1 MFKYIDFLIK
11 KILKRKQNVI
21 MVFICFFVIIF
32 IYVMNI
38 NSQNILRDSLVSQIK
53 MNEKAINDKTKMM
66 KSNDIADSNIQ
77 SLQKEID
84 EINTTKKRYDDL
96 IEYYENKQWD
106 KFYDS
111 YLNEL
116 NSQKKVIQQTQ
127 EISEKDT
134 KKDTNKNEYLEMIEA
149 TDKQMN
155 IINHYRKNHL
165 NYENTDYP
173 IYGITF
179 TLYLF
184 RTVFPIL
191 LTAVSVYLL
200 SQVFTF
206 DYVENMDRSKLL
218 SLKPIEKTVSKIIAG
233 CIIVLG
239 IFTICTL
246 ISVLIAT
253 FVTKNIGNDY
263 PIMVLVDNHLTCIK
277 AITVFVKVMCMNIF
291 YMIFIILL
299 SYIMSLLI
307 RDSLTLLLILLCMT
321 IGCAY
326 LPNILPVIKPFS
338 HLFPF
343 IYVNALLV
351 IDGSLTKTFMNPNIY
366 FNFGMMVL
374 ITGIILIVLSIVF
387 NQKVK
392 KNIFIKNKK
401 EPL

>member
-1 MFKYIDFLIK
+1 MFIYIDFLIK

-21 MVFICFFVIIF
+21 MVFICFFVIVF

-38 NSQNILRDSLVSQIK
+38 NSQNILRDSLASQIK
-53 MNEKAINDKTKMM
+53 MSEKAINDKTKIME
-66 KSNDIADSNIQ
+66 SNDVDNSSIQ
-77 SLQKEID
+77 SLKKEID
-84 EINTTKKRYDDL
+84 EINATKKRYSDL
-96 IEYYENKQWD
+96 IKYYENKRWD

-127 EISEKDT
+127 KISE
-134 KKDTNKNEYLEMIEA
+134 KDTNKNEYLEMIEA

-165 NYENTDYP
+165 NYENSDCP

-184 RTVFPIL
+184 KTVFPIL
-191 LTAVSVYLL
+191 LTAVSIYLL

-218 SLKPIEKTVSKIIAG
+218 SLTPIEKTVSKIIAG

-299 SYIMSLLI
+299 SYIMSLFV

-326 LPNILPVIKPFS
+326 LPNILSVIKPFS

-351 IDGSLTKTFMNPNIY
+351 IDGSLTKTFMNPNMY

-374 ITGIILIVLSIVF
+374 ITGMIVLIVLIIVLLALET
-387 NQKVK
+387 
-392 KNIFIKNKK
+392 KNDK
-401 EPL
+401 EKLCQ

>member
-1 MFKYIDFLIK
+1 MFIYIDFLIK

-21 MVFICFFVIIF
+21 MVFICFFVIVF

-38 NSQNILRDSLVSQIK
+38 NSQKILRDSLASQIK
-53 MNEKAINDKTKMM
+53 MSEKAINDKTKIME
-66 KSNDIADSNIQ
+66 SNDVDDSSIQ

-299 SYIMSLLI
+299 SYIMSLFV

-321 IGCAY
+321 IGCVY
-326 LPNILPVIKPFS
+326 LPNILSVIKPFS

-351 IDGSLTKTFMNPNIY
+351 IDGSLTKTFMNPNMY

-374 ITGIILIVLSIVF
+374 ITGMIVLIVLIIVLLALET
-387 NQKVK
+387 
-392 KNIFIKNKK
+392 KNDK
-401 EPL
+401 EKLCQ

>member
-1 MFKYIDFLIK
+1 MFIYIDFLIK
-11 KILKRKQNVI
+11 KILKRKQKVI
-21 MVFICFFVIIF
+21 MVFICFFVIVF
-32 IYVMNI
+32 IYVMNV
-38 NSQNILRDSLVSQIK
+38 NSQKILRDSLASQIK
-53 MNEKAINDKTKMM
+53 MSEKAINDKTKIM
-66 KSNDIADSNIQ
+66 KSNDVDDSSIQ

-84 EINTTKKRYDDL
+84 EINTTKKRYGDL

-127 EISEKDT
+127 KISE
-134 KKDTNKNEYLEMIEA
+134 KDTNKNEYLEMIEA
-149 TDKQMN
+149 TDKQIN
-155 IINHYRKNHL
+155 IINHYRKNNL
-165 NYENTDYP
+165 NYENSDYP

-239 IFTICTL
+239 VFTICTL

-299 SYIMSLLI
+299 SYIMSLFV

-326 LPNILPVIKPFS
+326 LPNILSVIKPFS

-351 IDGSLTKTFMNPNIY
+351 IDGSLTKTFMNPNMY

-374 ITGIILIVLSIVF
+374 ITGMIVLIVLIIVLLALET
-387 NQKVK
+387 
-392 KNIFIKNKK
+392 KNDK
-401 EPL
+401 EKLCQ

>member
-1 MFKYIDFLIK
+1 MFIYIDFLIK

-21 MVFICFFVIIF
+21 MIFICFFVIVF

-38 NSQNILRDSLVSQIK
+38 NSQNILRDSLASQIK
-53 MNEKAINDKTKMM
+53 MSEKAINDKTKIME
-66 KSNDIADSNIQ
+66 SNDVDDSSIQ

-84 EINTTKKRYDDL
+84 EINTTKKKYSDL

-351 IDGSLTKTFMNPNIY
+351 IDGSLTKTFMNPNMY

-374 ITGIILIVLSIVF
+374 ITGMIVLIVLIIVLLALET
-387 NQKVK
+387 
-392 KNIFIKNKK
+392 KNDK
-401 EPL
+401 EKLCQ

>member
-1 MFKYIDFLIK
+1 MFIYIDFLIK

-21 MVFICFFVIIF
+21 MVFICFFVIVF

-38 NSQNILRDSLVSQIK
+38 NSQKILRDSLASQIK
-53 MNEKAINDKTKMM
+53 MSEKAINDKTKIME
-66 KSNDIADSNIQ
+66 SNDVDDSSIQ

-277 AITVFVKVMCMNIF
+277 AITVFVKVICMNIF

-351 IDGSLTKTFMNPNIY
+351 IDGSLTKTFMNPNMY

-374 ITGIILIVLSIVF
+374 ITGMIVLIVLIIVLLALET
-387 NQKVK
+387 
-392 KNIFIKNKK
+392 KNDK
-401 EPL
+401 EKLCQ

>member
-1 MFKYIDFLIK
+1 MFIYIDFLIK

-21 MVFICFFVIIF
+21 MVFICFFVIVF

-38 NSQNILRDSLVSQIK
+38 NSQKILRDSLASQIK
-53 MNEKAINDKTKMM
+53 MSEKAINDKTKIME
-66 KSNDIADSNIQ
+66 SNDVDDSSIQ

-149 TDKQMN
+149 TDKQMD

-351 IDGSLTKTFMNPNIY
+351 IDGSLTKTFMNPNMY

-374 ITGIILIVLSIVF
+374 ITGMIVLIVLIIVLLALET
-387 NQKVK
+387 
-392 KNIFIKNKK
+392 KNDK
-401 EPL
+401 EKLCQ

>member
-1 MFKYIDFLIK
+1 MFIYIDFLIK

-21 MVFICFFVIIF
+21 MVFICFFVIVF

-38 NSQNILRDSLVSQIK
+38 NSQNILRDSLASQIK
-53 MNEKAINDKTKMM
+53 MSEKAINDKTKIME
-66 KSNDIADSNIQ
+66 SNDVDDSSIQ

-134 KKDTNKNEYLEMIEA
+134 NKNEYLEMIEA
-149 TDKQMN
+149 TDKQIN
-155 IINHYRKNHL
+155 IINHYRKNNL
-165 NYENTDYP
+165 NYENSDYP

-184 RTVFPIL
+184 KTVFPIL

-218 SLKPIEKTVSKIIAG
+218 SLTPIEKTVSKIIAG

-263 PIMVLVDNHLTCIK
+263 PIMVLVDNHLACIK

-299 SYIMSLLI
+299 SYIMSLLV

-326 LPNILPVIKPFS
+326 LPNILSVIKPFS

-343 IYVNALLV
+343 IYVNVLLV

-374 ITGIILIVLSIVF
+374 ITGMIVLIVLIIVLLALET
-387 NQKVK
+387 
-392 KNIFIKNKK
+392 KNDK
-401 EPL
+401 EKLCQ

>member
-1 MFKYIDFLIK
+1 MFIYIDFLIK

-21 MVFICFFVIIF
+21 MVFICFFVIVF

-38 NSQNILRDSLVSQIK
+38 NSQKILRDSLASQIK
-53 MNEKAINDKTKMM
+53 MSEKAINDKTKIME
-66 KSNDIADSNIQ
+66 SNDVDDSSIQ

-263 PIMVLVDNHLTCIK
+263 PIMVLVDNHLICIK

-299 SYIMSLLI
+299 SYIMSLFV

-326 LPNILPVIKPFS
+326 LPNILSVIKPFS

-351 IDGSLTKTFMNPNIY
+351 IDGSLTKTFMNPNMY

-374 ITGIILIVLSIVF
+374 ITGMIVLIVLIIVLLALET
-387 NQKVK
+387 
-392 KNIFIKNKK
+392 KNDK
-401 EPL
+401 EKLCQ

>member
-1 MFKYIDFLIK
+1 MFIYIDFLIK

-21 MVFICFFVIIF
+21 MVFICFFVIVF
-32 IYVMNI
+32 IYVMNV
-38 NSQNILRDSLVSQIK
+38 NSQKILRDSLASQIK
-53 MNEKAINDKTKMM
+53 MSEKAINDKTKIM
-66 KSNDIADSNIQ
+66 KSNDVDDSSIQ

-84 EINTTKKRYDDL
+84 EINTTKKRYGDL

-127 EISEKDT
+127 NIS
-134 KKDTNKNEYLEMIEA
+134 KKDSNKNEYLEMIEA
-149 TDKQMN
+149 TDKQIN
-155 IINHYRKNHL
+155 IINHYRKNNL
-165 NYENTDYP
+165 NYENSDYP

-184 RTVFPIL
+184 KTVFPIL
-191 LTAVSVYLL
+191 LTAVSIYLL

-218 SLKPIEKTVSKIIAG
+218 SLTPIEKTVSKIIAG

-299 SYIMSLLI
+299 SYIMSLFV

-326 LPNILPVIKPFS
+326 LPNILSVIKPFT

-351 IDGSLTKTFMNPNIY
+351 IDGSLTKTFMNPNMY

-374 ITGIILIVLSIVF
+374 ITGMIVLIVLIIVLLALET
-387 NQKVK
+387 
-392 KNIFIKNKK
+392 KNDK
-401 EPL
+401 EKLCQ

>member
-1 MFKYIDFLIK
+1 MFIYIDFLIK

-21 MVFICFFVIIF
+21 MVFICFFVIVF
-32 IYVMNI
+32 IYVMNV
-38 NSQNILRDSLVSQIK
+38 NSQKILRDSLASQIK
-53 MNEKAINDKTKMM
+53 MSEKAINDKTKIM
-66 KSNDIADSNIQ
+66 KSNDVDDSSIQ

-84 EINTTKKRYDDL
+84 EINTTKKRYRDL
-96 IEYYENKQWD
+96 IKYYENKEWD

-116 NSQKKVIQQTQ
+116 NSQKKVIHQTHK
-127 EISEKDT
+127 ISE
-134 KKDTNKNEYLEMIEA
+134 KDTNKNEYLEMIEA
-149 TDKQMN
+149 TDKQIN
-155 IINHYRKNHL
+155 IINHYRKNNL
-165 NYENTDYP
+165 NYENSDYP

-184 RTVFPIL
+184 KTVFPIL
-191 LTAVSVYLL
+191 LTAVSIYLL

-218 SLKPIEKTVSKIIAG
+218 SLTPIEKTVSKIIAG

-263 PIMVLVDNHLTCIK
+263 PIMVLVDNHLACIK

-326 LPNILPVIKPFS
+326 LPNILSVIKPFS

-351 IDGSLTKTFMNPNIY
+351 IDGSLTKTFMNPNMY
-366 FNFGMMVL
+366 FNFGMLVL
-374 ITGIILIVLSIVF
+374 ITGMIVLIVLIIVLLALETR
-387 NQKVK
+387 ND
-392 KNIFIKNKK
+392 K
-401 EPL
+401 EKLCQ

>member
-1 MFKYIDFLIK
+1 MFIYIDFLIK

-21 MVFICFFVIIF
+21 MVFICFFVIVF

-38 NSQNILRDSLVSQIK
+38 NSQKILRDSLASQIK
-53 MNEKAINDKTKMM
+53 MSEKAINDKTKIME
-66 KSNDIADSNIQ
+66 SNDVDDSSIQ

-299 SYIMSLLI
+299 SYIMSLFV

-326 LPNILPVIKPFS
+326 LPNILSVIKPFS

-351 IDGSLTKTFMNPNIY
+351 IDGSLTKTFMNPNMY

-374 ITGIILIVLSIVF
+374 ITGMIVLIVLIIVLLALET
-387 NQKVK
+387 
-392 KNIFIKNKK
+392 KNDK
-401 EPL
+401 EKLCQ

>member
-351 IDGSLTKTFMNPNIY
+351 IDGSLTKTFMNPNMY

-374 ITGIILIVLSIVF
+374 ITGMIVLIVLIIVLLALET
-387 NQKVK
+387 
-392 KNIFIKNKK
+392 KNDK
-401 EPL
+401 EKLCQ

>member
-1 MFKYIDFLIK
+1 MFIYIDFLIK

-21 MVFICFFVIIF
+21 MVFICFFVIVF

-38 NSQNILRDSLVSQIK
+38 NSQKILRDSLASQIK
-53 MNEKAINDKTKMM
+53 MSEKAINDKTKIME
-66 KSNDIADSNIQ
+66 SNDVDDSSIQ

-84 EINTTKKRYDDL
+84 EINTTKKRYRDL
-96 IEYYENKQWD
+96 IKYYENKEWD

-134 KKDTNKNEYLEMIEA
+134 NKNEYLEMIEA

-155 IINHYRKNHL
+155 IINHYRKNNL
-165 NYENTDYP
+165 NYENSDYP

-184 RTVFPIL
+184 KTVFPIL
-191 LTAVSVYLL
+191 LTAVSIYLL

-218 SLKPIEKTVSKIIAG
+218 SLTPIEKTVSKIIAG

-263 PIMVLVDNHLTCIK
+263 PIMVLVDNHLTCKK
-277 AITVFVKVMCMNIF
+277 AITVFVKVMCMYIF

-326 LPNILPVIKPFS
+326 LPNILSVIKPFS

-351 IDGSLTKTFMNPNIY
+351 IDGSLTKTFMNPNMY
-366 FNFGMMVL
+366 FNFGMLVL
-374 ITGIILIVLSIVF
+374 ITGMIVLIVLIIVLLALETR
-387 NQKVK
+387 ND
-392 KNIFIKNKK
+392 K
-401 EPL
+401 EKLCQ

>member
-1 MFKYIDFLIK
+1 MFIYIDFLIK

-21 MVFICFFVIIF
+21 MVFICFFVIVF
-32 IYVMNI
+32 IYVMNV
-38 NSQNILRDSLVSQIK
+38 NSQKILRDSLASQIK
-53 MNEKAINDKTKMM
+53 MSEKAINDKTRIM
-66 KSNDIADSNIQ
+66 KSNDVDDSSIQ

-84 EINTTKKRYDDL
+84 EINTTKKRYRDL
-96 IEYYENKQWD
+96 IKYYENKEWD

-116 NSQKKVIQQTQ
+116 NSQKKVIHQTQ
-127 EISEKDT
+127 KISE
-134 KKDTNKNEYLEMIEA
+134 KDTNKNEYLEMIEA

-165 NYENTDYP
+165 NYENSDYS

-277 AITVFVKVMCMNIF
+277 AITVFVKVICMNIF

-351 IDGSLTKTFMNPNIY
+351 IDGSLTKTFMNPNIH

-374 ITGIILIVLSIVF
+374 ITGMIVLIVLIIVLLALET
-387 NQKVK
+387 
-392 KNIFIKNKK
+392 KNDK
-401 EPL
+401 EKLCQ

>member
-1 MFKYIDFLIK
+1 MFIYIDFLIK

-21 MVFICFFVIIF
+21 MVFICFFVIVF

-38 NSQNILRDSLVSQIK
+38 NSQKILRDSLASQIK
-53 MNEKAINDKTKMM
+53 MSEKAINDKTKIMRP
-66 KSNDIADSNIQ
+66 NDVDDSSIQ

-84 EINTTKKRYDDL
+84 EINTTKKRYRDL
-96 IEYYENKQWD
+96 IKYYENKEWD

-116 NSQKKVIQQTQ
+116 NSQKKVIHQTQ
-127 EISEKDT
+127 KISE
-134 KKDTNKNEYLEMIEA
+134 KDTNKNEYLEMIEA

-165 NYENTDYP
+165 NYENSDYP
-173 IYGITF
+173 ISGITF

-351 IDGSLTKTFMNPNIY
+351 IDGSLTKTFMNPNIH

-374 ITGIILIVLSIVF
+374 ITGMIVLIVLIIVLLALET
-387 NQKVK
+387 
-392 KNIFIKNKK
+392 KNDK
-401 EPL
+401 EKLCQ

>member
-1 MFKYIDFLIK
+1 MFIYIDFLIK

-21 MVFICFFVIIF
+21 MVFICFFVIVF

-38 NSQNILRDSLVSQIK
+38 NSQKILRDSLASQIK
-53 MNEKAINDKTKMM
+53 MSEKAINDKTKIME
-66 KSNDIADSNIQ
+66 SNDVDDSSIQ

-84 EINTTKKRYDDL
+84 EINTTKKRYGDL

-127 EISEKDT
+127 EIS
-134 KKDTNKNEYLEMIEA
+134 KKDSNKNEYLEMIEA
-149 TDKQMN
+149 TDKQIN
-155 IINHYRKNHL
+155 IINRYRKNNL
-165 NYENTDYP
+165 NYENSDYP

-184 RTVFPIL
+184 KTVFPIL
-191 LTAVSVYLL
+191 LTAVSIYLL

-218 SLKPIEKTVSKIIAG
+218 SLTPIEKTVSKIIAG

-277 AITVFVKVMCMNIF
+277 AITVFVKVICMNIF

-299 SYIMSLLI
+299 SYIMSLFV

-326 LPNILPVIKPFS
+326 LPNILSVIKPFS

-351 IDGSLTKTFMNPNIY
+351 IDGSLTKTFMNPNMY

-374 ITGIILIVLSIVF
+374 ITGMIVLIVLIIVLLALE
-387 NQKVK
+387 
-392 KNIFIKNKK
+392 IKNDK
-401 EPL
+401 EKLCQ

>member
-1 MFKYIDFLIK
+1 MFIYIDFLIK

-21 MVFICFFVIIF
+21 MVFICFFVIVF

-38 NSQNILRDSLVSQIK
+38 NSQKILRDSLASQIK
-53 MNEKAINDKTKMM
+53 MSEKAINDKTKIME
-66 KSNDIADSNIQ
+66 SNDVDDSSIQ

-343 IYVNALLV
+343 IYINALLV
-351 IDGSLTKTFMNPNIY
+351 IDGSLTKTFMNPNMY

-374 ITGIILIVLSIVF
+374 ITGMIVLIVLIIVLLALET
-387 NQKVK
+387 
-392 KNIFIKNKK
+392 KNDK
-401 EPL
+401 EKLCQ

>member
-1 MFKYIDFLIK
+1 MFIYTDFLIK

-21 MVFICFFVIIF
+21 MVFICFFVIVF
-32 IYVMNI
+32 IYVMNV
-38 NSQNILRDSLVSQIK
+38 NSQKILRDSLASQIK
-53 MNEKAINDKTKMM
+53 MSEKAINDKTKIM
-66 KSNDIADSNIQ
+66 KSNDVDDSSIQ

-84 EINTTKKRYDDL
+84 EINTTKKRYRDL

-351 IDGSLTKTFMNPNIY
+351 IDGSLTKTFMNPNMY

-374 ITGIILIVLSIVF
+374 ITGMIVLIVLIIVLLALET
-387 NQKVK
+387 
-392 KNIFIKNKK
+392 KNDK
-401 EPL
+401 EKLCQ

>member
-1 MFKYIDFLIK
+1 MFIYIDFLIK

-21 MVFICFFVIIF
+21 MVFICFFVIVF

-38 NSQNILRDSLVSQIK
+38 NSQKILRDSLASQIK
-53 MNEKAINDKTKMM
+53 MSEKAINDKTKIME
-66 KSNDIADSNIQ
+66 SNDVDDSSIQ

-179 TLYLF
+179 MLYLF

-299 SYIMSLLI
+299 SYIMSLFV

-326 LPNILPVIKPFS
+326 LPNILSVIKPFS

-351 IDGSLTKTFMNPNIY
+351 IDGSLTKTFMNPNMY

-374 ITGIILIVLSIVF
+374 ITGMIVLIVLIIVLLALET
-387 NQKVK
+387 
-392 KNIFIKNKK
+392 KNDK
-401 EPL
+401 EKLCQ

>member
-1 MFKYIDFLIK
+1 MFIYIDFLIK

-21 MVFICFFVIIF
+21 MVFICFFVIVF

-38 NSQNILRDSLVSQIK
+38 NSQNILRDSLASQIK
-53 MNEKAINDKTKMM
+53 MSEKAINDKTKIME
-66 KSNDIADSNIQ
+66 SNDVDDSSIQ

-134 KKDTNKNEYLEMIEA
+134 NKNEYLEMIEA
-149 TDKQMN
+149 ADKQMN

-173 IYGITF
+173 IHGITF

-299 SYIMSLLI
+299 SYIMSLFV

-326 LPNILPVIKPFS
+326 LPNILSVIKPFS
-338 HLFPF
+338 HFFPF

-351 IDGSLTKTFMNPNIY
+351 IDGSLTKTFMNPNIH

-374 ITGIILIVLSIVF
+374 ITGMIVLIVLIIVLLALET
-387 NQKVK
+387 
-392 KNIFIKNKK
+392 KNDK
-401 EPL
+401 EKLCQ

>member
-1 MFKYIDFLIK
+1 MFIYIDFLIK

-21 MVFICFFVIIF
+21 MVFICFFVIVF

-38 NSQNILRDSLVSQIK
+38 NSQKILRDSLASQIK
-53 MNEKAINDKTKMM
+53 MSEKAINDKTKIMEF
-66 KSNDIADSNIQ
+66 NDVDDSSIQ

-351 IDGSLTKTFMNPNIY
+351 IDGSLTKTFMNPNMY

-374 ITGIILIVLSIVF
+374 ITGMIVLIVLIIVLLALET
-387 NQKVK
+387 
-392 KNIFIKNKK
+392 KNDK
-401 EPL
+401 EKLCQ

>member
-1 MFKYIDFLIK
+1 MFIYIDFLIK

-21 MVFICFFVIIF
+21 MVFICFFVIVF

-38 NSQNILRDSLVSQIK
+38 NSQKILRDSLASQIK
-53 MNEKAINDKTKMM
+53 MSEKAINDKTKIME
-66 KSNDIADSNIQ
+66 SNDVDDSSIQ

-84 EINTTKKRYDDL
+84 EINTTKKRYRDL
-96 IEYYENKQWD
+96 IKYYENKEWD

-134 KKDTNKNEYLEMIEA
+134 NKNEYLEMIEA

-155 IINHYRKNHL
+155 IINHYRKNNL
-165 NYENTDYP
+165 NYENSDYP

-184 RTVFPIL
+184 KTVFPIL
-191 LTAVSVYLL
+191 LTAVSIYLL

-218 SLKPIEKTVSKIIAG
+218 SLTPIEKTVSKIIAG

-326 LPNILPVIKPFS
+326 LPNILSVIKPFS

-351 IDGSLTKTFMNPNIY
+351 IDGSLTKTFMNPNMY
-366 FNFGMMVL
+366 FNFGMLVL
-374 ITGIILIVLSIVF
+374 ITGMIVLIVLIIVLLALETR
-387 NQKVK
+387 ND
-392 KNIFIKNKK
+392 K
-401 EPL
+401 EKLCQ

>member
-1 MFKYIDFLIK
+1 MFIYIDFLIK

-21 MVFICFFVIIF
+21 MVFICFFVIVF

-38 NSQNILRDSLVSQIK
+38 NSQKILRDSLASQIK
-53 MNEKAINDKTKMM
+53 MSEKAINDKTIIM
-66 KSNDIADSNIQ
+66 KSNDVDDSSIQ

-84 EINTTKKRYDDL
+84 EINTTKKRYGDL

-127 EISEKDT
+127 NIS
-134 KKDTNKNEYLEMIEA
+134 KKDSNKNEYLEMIEA
-149 TDKQMN
+149 TDKQIN
-155 IINHYRKNHL
+155 IINHYRKNNL
-165 NYENTDYP
+165 NYENSDYP

-184 RTVFPIL
+184 KTVFPIL
-191 LTAVSVYLL
+191 LTAVSIYLL

-218 SLKPIEKTVSKIIAG
+218 SLTPIEKTVSKIIAG

-263 PIMVLVDNHLTCIK
+263 PIMVLVDNHLACIK

-299 SYIMSLLI
+299 SYIMSLFV

-326 LPNILPVIKPFS
+326 LPNILSVIKPFS

-351 IDGSLTKTFMNPNIY
+351 IDGSLTKTFMNPNMY

-374 ITGIILIVLSIVF
+374 ITGMIVLIVLIIVLLALET
-387 NQKVK
+387 
-392 KNIFIKNKK
+392 KNDK
-401 EPL
+401 EKLCQ

>member
-1 MFKYIDFLIK
+1 MFIYIDFLIK

-21 MVFICFFVIIF
+21 MVFICFFVIVF

-38 NSQNILRDSLVSQIK
+38 NSQKILRDSLASQIK
-53 MNEKAINDKTKMM
+53 MSEKAINDKTKIME
-66 KSNDIADSNIQ
+66 SNDVDDSSIQ

-299 SYIMSLLI
+299 SYIMSLFV
-307 RDSLTLLLILLCMT
+307 RDSLTLQLILLCMT

-326 LPNILPVIKPFS
+326 LPNILSVIKPFS

-351 IDGSLTKTFMNPNIY
+351 IDGSLTKTFMNPNMY

-374 ITGIILIVLSIVF
+374 ITGMIVLIVLIIVLLALET
-387 NQKVK
+387 
-392 KNIFIKNKK
+392 KNDK
-401 EPL
+401 EKLCQ

>member
-1 MFKYIDFLIK
+1 MFIYIDFLIK

-21 MVFICFFVIIF
+21 MVFICFFVIVF

-38 NSQNILRDSLVSQIK
+38 NSQKILRDSLASQIK
-53 MNEKAINDKTKMM
+53 MSEKAINDKTKIME
-66 KSNDIADSNIQ
+66 SNDVDDSSIQ

-218 SLKPIEKTVSKIIAG
+218 SLKPIEKTFSKIIAG

-351 IDGSLTKTFMNPNIY
+351 IDGSLTKTFMNPNMY

-374 ITGIILIVLSIVF
+374 ITGMIVLIVLIIVLLALET
-387 NQKVK
+387 
-392 KNIFIKNKK
+392 KNDK
-401 EPL
+401 EKLCQ

>member
-1 MFKYIDFLIK
+1 MFIYIDFLIK

-21 MVFICFFVIIF
+21 MVFICFFVIVF

-38 NSQNILRDSLVSQIK
+38 NSQKILRDSLASQIK
-53 MNEKAINDKTKMM
+53 MSEKAINDKTKIME
-66 KSNDIADSNIQ
+66 SNDVDDSSIQ

-200 SQVFTF
+200 SQAFTF

-351 IDGSLTKTFMNPNIY
+351 IDGSLTKTFMNPNMY

-374 ITGIILIVLSIVF
+374 ITGMIVLIVLIIVLLALET
-387 NQKVK
+387 
-392 KNIFIKNKK
+392 KNDK
-401 EPL
+401 EKLCQ

>member
-1 MFKYIDFLIK
+1 MFIYIDFLIK

-21 MVFICFFVIIF
+21 MVFICFFVIVF
-32 IYVMNI
+32 IYVMNV
-38 NSQNILRDSLVSQIK
+38 NSQKILRDSLASQIK
-53 MNEKAINDKTKMM
+53 MSEKAINDKTKIM
-66 KSNDIADSNIQ
+66 KSNDVDDSSIQ

-84 EINTTKKRYDDL
+84 EINTTKKRYRDL
-96 IEYYENKQWD
+96 IKYYENKEWD

-116 NSQKKVIQQTQ
+116 NSQKKVIHQTHK
-127 EISEKDT
+127 ISE
-134 KKDTNKNEYLEMIEA
+134 KDTNKNEYLEMIEA

-155 IINHYRKNHL
+155 IINHYRKNYL
-165 NYENTDYP
+165 NYENSDYP

-263 PIMVLVDNHLTCIK
+263 PIMVLVVNHLTCIK

-299 SYIMSLLI
+299 SYIMSLFV

-326 LPNILPVIKPFS
+326 LPNILSVIKPFS

-351 IDGSLTKTFMNPNIY
+351 IDGSLTKTFMNPNMY

-374 ITGIILIVLSIVF
+374 ITGMIVLIVLIIVLLALET
-387 NQKVK
+387 
-392 KNIFIKNKK
+392 KNDK
-401 EPL
+401 EKLCQ

>member
-1 MFKYIDFLIK
+1 MFIYIDFLIN

-21 MVFICFFVIIF
+21 MVFICFFVIVF

-38 NSQNILRDSLVSQIK
+38 NSQKILRDSLASQIK
-53 MNEKAINDKTKMM
+53 MSEKTINDKTKIME
-66 KSNDIADSNIQ
+66 SNDVDDSSIQ

-127 EISEKDT
+127 KISEKDT

-351 IDGSLTKTFMNPNIY
+351 IDGSLTKTFMNPNMY

-374 ITGIILIVLSIVF
+374 ITGMIVLIVLIIVLLALET
-387 NQKVK
+387 
-392 KNIFIKNKK
+392 KNDK
-401 EPL
+401 EKLCQ

>member
-1 MFKYIDFLIK
+1 MFIYIDFLIK

-21 MVFICFFVIIF
+21 MVFICFFVIVF

-38 NSQNILRDSLVSQIK
+38 NSQNILRDSLASQIK
-53 MNEKAINDKTKMM
+53 MSEKAINDKTKIME
-66 KSNDIADSNIQ
+66 SNDVDNSSIQ
-77 SLQKEID
+77 SLKKEID
-84 EINTTKKRYDDL
+84 EINATKKRYSDL
-96 IEYYENKQWD
+96 IKYYENKRWD

-299 SYIMSLLI
+299 SYIMSLLV

-321 IGCAY
+321 IGCTY
-326 LPNILPVIKPFS
+326 LPNILSVIKPFS

-374 ITGIILIVLSIVF
+374 ITGMIVLIVLIIVLLALET
-387 NQKVK
+387 
-392 KNIFIKNKK
+392 KNDK
-401 EPL
+401 EKLCQ

>member
-1 MFKYIDFLIK
+1 
-11 KILKRKQNVI
+11 
-21 MVFICFFVIIF
+21 
-32 IYVMNI
+32 MNI
-38 NSQNILRDSLVSQIK
+38 NSQKILRDSLASQIK
-53 MNEKAINDKTKMM
+53 MSEKAINDKTKIME
-66 KSNDIADSNIQ
+66 SNDVDDSSIQ

-351 IDGSLTKTFMNPNIY
+351 IDGSLTKTFMNPNMY

-374 ITGIILIVLSIVF
+374 ITGMIVLIVLIIVLLALET
-387 NQKVK
+387 
-392 KNIFIKNKK
+392 KNDK
-401 EPL
+401 EKLCQ

>member
-1 MFKYIDFLIK
+1 MFIYIDFLIK

-21 MVFICFFVIIF
+21 MVFICFFVIVF

-38 NSQNILRDSLVSQIK
+38 NSQNILRDSLASQIK
-53 MNEKAINDKTKMM
+53 MSEKAINDKTKIME
-66 KSNDIADSNIQ
+66 SNDVDDSSIQ

-84 EINTTKKRYDDL
+84 EINTTKKRYGDL

-127 EISEKDT
+127 NIS
-134 KKDTNKNEYLEMIEA
+134 KKDSNKNEYLEMIEA
-149 TDKQMN
+149 TDKQIN
-155 IINHYRKNHL
+155 IINHYRKNNL
-165 NYENTDYP
+165 NYENSDYP

-184 RTVFPIL
+184 KTVFPIL
-191 LTAVSVYLL
+191 LTAVSIYLL

-218 SLKPIEKTVSKIIAG
+218 SLTPIEKTVSKIIAG

-263 PIMVLVDNHLTCIK
+263 PIMVLVDNHLACIK

-299 SYIMSLLI
+299 SYIMSLLV

-321 IGCAY
+321 IGCTY
-326 LPNILPVIKPFS
+326 LPNILSVIKPFS

-374 ITGIILIVLSIVF
+374 ITGMIVLIVLIIVLLALET
-387 NQKVK
+387 
-392 KNIFIKNKK
+392 KNDK
-401 EPL
+401 EKLCQ

>member
-1 MFKYIDFLIK
+1 MFIYIDFLIK

-21 MVFICFFVIIF
+21 MVFICFFVIVF
-32 IYVMNI
+32 IYVMNV
-38 NSQNILRDSLVSQIK
+38 NSQKILRDSLASQIK
-53 MNEKAINDKTKMM
+53 MSEKAINDKTKIM
-66 KSNDIADSNIQ
+66 KSNDVDDSSIQ

-326 LPNILPVIKPFS
+326 LPNILSVIKPFT

-351 IDGSLTKTFMNPNIY
+351 IDGSLTKTFMNPNMY

-374 ITGIILIVLSIVF
+374 ITGMIVLIVLIIVLLALET
-387 NQKVK
+387 
-392 KNIFIKNKK
+392 KNDK
-401 EPL
+401 EKLCQ